1 MAPPRNPR
9 LANPNLFFTLMNQ
22 SKAKQLR
29 KLFVSP
35 FKVGDQRNKKA
46 WRRLKREYNGIP
58 RDMRHL
64 FLEALVKFQA
74 DIKATSIKPQ
84 S

>member
-1 MAPPRNPR
+1 MVGRESPFYQI
-9 LANPNLFFTLMNQ
+9 LTLTFMNQ

-35 FKVGDQRNKKA
+35 YKAKDPRNKKA

-74 DIKATSIKPQ
+74 DIKATSV
-84 S
+84 SSHS